1 MKIALYLGSFNPFH
15 NGHLEVVKTALN
27 DFKMDKVIIVP
38 TMQNPWK
45 KERVLDIDKRI
56 KIISEYLN
64 PYNQIRGII
73 PYEYAFE
80 ENINKICVIDLIEK
94 ELIPP
99 YYSYATLHAL
109 KNKYCNDEIYVLCG
123 EDAMEKIPDWMHGIQ
138 IIKDYDFLV
147 VDRPKNAISS
157 TEIRNKIKNGE
168 LIEDLVSFSVINLIK
183 NYYEKY
189 QYNCLGCY
197 MFFVYPSWRY
207 SQLPL
212 L

>member
-45 KERVLDIDKRI
+45 KEKVLDIDKRSFI
-56 KIISEYLN
+56 IINSLIRRKSIAFVPYTFDKDFEIYPYIIISN
-64 PYNQIRGII
+64 
-73 PYEYAFE
+73 
-80 ENINKICVIDLIEK
+80 IEK

-109 KNKYCNDEIYVLCG
+109 KNKYCNDEIFVLCG
-123 EDAMEKIPDWMHGIQ
+123 EDTMKDIPNWMHGGK
-138 IIKDYDFLV
+138 IIEDYNFLI
-147 VDRPKNAISS
+147 VDRPADSISS
-157 TEIRNKIKNGE
+157 NDIRNIIKAKGN
-168 LIEDLVSFSVINLIK
+168 INNYVSPNVISLIK
-183 NYYEKY
+183 HYYEKEET
-189 QYNCLGCY
+189 
-197 MFFVYPSWRY
+197 
-207 SQLPL
+207 L